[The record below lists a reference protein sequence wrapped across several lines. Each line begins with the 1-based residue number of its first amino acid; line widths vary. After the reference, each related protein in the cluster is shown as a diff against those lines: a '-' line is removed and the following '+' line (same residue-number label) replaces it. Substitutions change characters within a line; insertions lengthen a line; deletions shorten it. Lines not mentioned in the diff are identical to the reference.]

1 MPEGDTIYRT
11 ATALRAA
18 LLGKPLIDFDAPR
31 HQGILPAPAAVVER
45 VASHGKHIEIGFD
58 DGVVLHTHLR
68 MTGSWHLYRTGEHW
82 RRAVSQA
89 RVVLEVA
96 GWKAVCFNAP
106 VVELYRSRGAS
117 RHPGLGSLGPDLIR
131 PDADILECVARVER
145 YCVEGTTVA
154 ELLLDQRI
162 ACGVGNVF
170 KSEVLWAVELH
181 PSTRVEALSIDQR
194 YRLIER
200 AAEMLRA
207 NTERAERITTLDTPG
222 GLAVY
227 GRTGKPCL
235 RCGLPVQVR
244 RHGEQARVT
253 YFCPNCQ
260 LLLGASVD
268 EPNPADDR
276 VAADHPV
283 GEETDGPALA
293 YTAARPSAW
302 LALARRAAPVPP
314 APARPAAVRPAA
326 VAMPPVPPRSVG
338 PARPAARS
346 VDPLLA
352 RRAASQ

>member
-1 MPEGDTIYRT
+1 MSVRILGHVPEGDTIYRT

-18 LLGKPLIDFDAPR
+18 LLGKPLIAFDAPR
-31 HQGILPAPAAVVER
+31 HTGLLPAPAAVVER

-58 DGVVLHTHLR
+58 DGVVLHTHMR

-82 RRAVSQA
+82 RRSVQQA
-89 RVVLEVA
+89 RVILEVT

-154 ELLLDQRI
+154 ELLLDQRV

-194 YRLIER
+194 FRLIER
-200 AAEMLRA
+200 AAQMLRA
-207 NTERAERITTLDTPG
+207 NAERADRITAPETPG

-227 GRTGKPCL
+227 GRTGKPCP
-235 RCGLPVQVR
+235 RCGQPVSVR

-253 YFCPNCQ
+253 YFCANCQ
-260 LLLGASVD
+260 VLLGAPGVELD
-268 EPNPADDR
+268 AAPVAGEPEAPHVAVDDR
-276 VAADHPV
+276 AAAARRWAQTGRAGRRPAPRPAPAEPPGTLEHAARPV
-283 GEETDGPALA
+283 
-293 YTAARPSAW
+293 TAAR
-302 LALARRAAPVPP
+302 RVAP
-314 APARPAAVRPAA
+314 RY
-326 VAMPPVPPRSVG
+326 
-338 PARPAARS
+338 

>member
-1 MPEGDTIYRT
+1 MVPEGDTIYRT

-18 LLGKPLIDFDAPR
+18 LLGKPLIAFDAPR
-31 HQGILPAPAAVVER
+31 HRGLLPGPAAVIER

-58 DGVVLHTHLR
+58 DGVVLHTHMR

-82 RRAVSQA
+82 RRSVEQA

-106 VVELYRSRGAS
+106 VVELYRSRDAS

-131 PDADILECVARVER
+131 VDADILDCVARVER

-154 ELLLDQRI
+154 ELLLDQRV

-181 PSTRVEALSIDQR
+181 PSTRVEALTIDQR
-194 YRLIER
+194 YRLIDR
-200 AAEMLRA
+200 AADMLRA
-207 NTERAERITTLDTPG
+207 NAERAERITVPGAPG

-235 RCGLPVQVR
+235 RCGAPVAVR

-253 YFCPNCQ
+253 YFCPGCQ
-260 LLLGASVD
+260 VLLGA
-268 EPNPADDR
+268 PADVAPDPMPTAAPDAPVAPVAPDR
-276 VAADHPV
+276 DVEPSSPPL
-283 GEETDGPALA
+283 DGHGRSASDGGRRLARWPSPARPALPA
-293 YTAARPSAW
+293 VP
-302 LALARRAAPVPP
+302 AAPAVARSAP
-314 APARPAAVRPAA
+314 APARSRY
-326 VAMPPVPPRSVG
+326 
-338 PARPAARS
+338 